1 MEYYRQT
8 TFGLGA
14 RFTPAVKVII
24 AANVLIYVLQHLAG
38 PWFTVTF
45 GMVPWAVLH
54 RFAVWQLVTY
64 MFLHGGVFHLL
75 FNLFTLWMFGGEVED
90 TLGTRQFVRFYF
102 LTGVGGAVFYLLF
115 RSGSTVPVIG
125 ASAAIYGVL
134 VAFAVLFPH
143 RIVTLLLFLVI
154 PVNLKAWQLAAVFV
168 GISVLFGVTGT
179 ADGVA
184 HLAHLGGALV
194 GYLLLTGRQ
203 HVERLQEEI
212 ELAQERKRRKAERK
226 RQIAREELQRQVDAI
241 LDKINEVGYDNLTE
255 EEKET
260 LKRASKILAQHP
272 GSS

>member
-1 MEYYRQT
+1 MKYSRPT

-14 RFTPAVKVII
+14 RFTPAVKAII
-24 AANVLIYVLQHLAG
+24 AANVLVYVVQHLTG
-38 PWFTVTF
+38 PGFTYTF

-54 RFAVWQLVTY
+54 RFAIWQLVTY

-102 LTGVGGAVFYLLF
+102 LTWIGGAVFYLLF

-203 HVERLQEEI
+203 HVERLHEEI
-212 ELAQERKRRKAERK
+212 ELAQERKRRRAEQK
-226 RQIAREELQRQVDAI
+226 RRIAREELQRQVDAI

-272 GSS
+272 GSQ

>member
-14 RFTPAVKVII
+14 RFTPAIRAII
-24 AANVLIYVLQHLAG
+24 AANVLIYVAQHLLG
-38 PWFTVTF
+38 PSFTYTF
-45 GMVPWAVLH
+45 GMIPWAVLH

-75 FNLFTLWMFGGEVED
+75 FNLFTLWMFGGEVEEA
-90 TLGTRQFVRFYF
+90 LGTRQFVRFYF
-102 LTGVGGAVFYLLF
+102 LTGIGGALFYLAF
-115 RSGSTVPVIG
+115 RAGSTVPVIG

-143 RIVTLLLFLVI
+143 RIVTLLLFLVF
-154 PVNLKAWQLAAVFV
+154 PVNLKAWQLAAIFV

-203 HVERLQEEI
+203 HVERLQEGI
-212 ELAQERKRRKAERK
+212 EEVQERKRHRVEKK
-226 RQIAREELQRQVDAI
+226 RRLAREELQRQIDAI
-241 LDKINEVGYDNLTE
+241 LDKINEVGYDNLTD

-260 LKRASKILAQHP
+260 LKRASKILAQQQDSP
-272 GSS
+272 